1 MKRRTF
7 IKYTTIAGT
16 GLALVPNILRTTETP
31 VIVPNEQL
39 LSGFD
44 DNIII
49 FIELFGGNDGL
60 NTIIPAEDDE
70 YYKLRPNINIPTDI
84 AIKINDI
91 YFNPGLIDD
100 VHNGGLGRMFEDGRL
115 AIVEGIGYDQ
125 PNLSHFRSEDIWQ
138 SGINP
143 KSNNNLQLLEGWLG
157 RFLALK
163 LPDFPLNI
171 PEHPIA
177 ISMDGTTP
185 LMFKSEKGDMGISLL
200 DPLSFYQLG
209 AGLTPKESLL
219 TDDSFYAKEFNF
231 VHTIAKQSEQYSN
244 AVYNAYNIGKDKING
259 DIYSNNPL
267 SQKMKLISTLIA
279 GGLKTKVYFL
289 KLSNFDSHAQQM
301 NTGFTGGHYTLLNN
315 LSRAISEFMD
325 DALKLGFSERIT
337 GLTISE
343 FGRRAYDNNS
353 RGTDHGAASMQF
365 IFGNDK
371 FVNGGYWN
379 NRPNLNDLDING
391 NLKYQTDY
399 RVIYAEI
406 LEKRYSATNEEI
418 TKVFGES
425 FLPLNIL
432 EKRTTSAESNLKKI
446 NGNFIN
452 LYPNPSYGKF
462 YIEFELFKS
471 SNVNLNIYNSNGR
484 LKSNIINSK
493 LEAGVYNIPYEI
505 NENGAFF
512 IDISINNN
520 RYTNKII
527 INR

>member
-16 GLALVPNILRTTETP
+16 GLALVPNILRTTENP
-31 VIVPNEQL
+31 IFVPNEKL
-39 LSGFD
+39 LSDFD

-70 YYKLRPNINIPTDI
+70 YYKLRPNINIPTDV

-143 KSNNNLQLLEGWLG
+143 KSNNNLKLLEGWLG
-157 RFLALK
+157 RFLSLK
-163 LPDFPLNI
+163 LPDFPINI

-177 ISMDGTTP
+177 ISLDGTTP

-200 DPLSFYQLG
+200 DPFSFYQLG
-209 AGLTPKESLL
+209 AGLMPKENLL
-219 TDDSFYAKEFNF
+219 EEDSYYTKEFNF
-231 VHTIAKQSEQYSN
+231 VHTIATQSERYSN
-244 AVYNAYNIGKDKING
+244 AVYNAYTKGKELINA
-259 DIYSNNPL
+259 DIYSDNSL
-267 SQKMKLISTLIA
+267 SQKMKLISSLIA

-301 NTGFTGGHYTLLNN
+301 NTGYTGGHYTLLNN

-325 DALKLGFSERIT
+325 DALKLGYSERIT

-353 RGTDHGAASMQF
+353 RGTDHGAASMQL

-371 FVNGGYWN
+371 FINGGYWN
-379 NRPNLNDLDING
+379 NRPRLDDLDING

-406 LEKRYSATNEEI
+406 LEKRFSATNEEI
-418 TKVFGES
+418 KKVFGEE

-432 EKRTTSAESNLKKI
+432 EKRISKIKNYLRKI
-446 NGNFIN
+446 NDNYLN
-452 LYPNPSYGKF
+452 VYPNPTFGKF
-462 YIEFELFKS
+462 FIEFELTKQS
-471 SNVNLNIYNSNGR
+471 KVNLSIFNTNGKLKTNI
-484 LKSNIINSK
+484 LSK
-493 LEAGVYNIPYEI
+493 NLEEGIYNIPCQI
-505 NENGAFF
+505 DDNGIYF
-512 IDISINNN
+512 ISISVGND
-520 RYTNKII
+520 RFTYKII
-527 INR
+527 VNK